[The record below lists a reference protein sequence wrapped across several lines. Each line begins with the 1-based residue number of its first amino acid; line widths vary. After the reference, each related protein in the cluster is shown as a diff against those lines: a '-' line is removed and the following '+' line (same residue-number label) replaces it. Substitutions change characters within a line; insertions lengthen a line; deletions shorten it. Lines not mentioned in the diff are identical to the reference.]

1 MDLRH
6 SALARAS
13 RYAVSGLVPVGAPTE
28 SGEEEPRRG
37 TRHLDWEHRWGPNE
51 FVTLFTVGLGS
62 ALYTAIAGIVVE
74 RLLAMLG
81 ARVVTTLGQT
91 RR

>member
-1 MDLRH
+1 
-6 SALARAS
+6 
-13 RYAVSGLVPVGAPTE
+13 
-28 SGEEEPRRG
+28 
-37 TRHLDWEHRWGPNE
+37 
-51 FVTLFTVGLGS
+51 VTLFTVGLGS